1 MYFLKSSVTF
11 KVHRAHVATFLQLGV
26 VLLSWN
32 TEKQCWSL
40 MSREVYKKKLLPTIS
55 FKNMVKKLTKQ
66 A

>member
-40 MSREVYKKKLLPTIS
+40 MSSEVYKKKNYCLQSALKTWLKS
-55 FKNMVKKLTKQ
+55 
-66 A
+66 